1 MDIKL
6 TKIFLGTDIEANYIA
21 AMLQDEDINCVV
33 RNAFQASITVG
44 WADGNPSQST
54 ELFVNE
60 SDVEKARKIVE
71 NYMNKK

>member
-1 MDIKL
+1 MDGKL

-21 AMLQDEDINCVV
+21 AMLQEDDINCVV

-44 WADGNPSQST
+44 WADGSPAQST

-60 SDVEKARKIVE
+60 SDAEKARKIVE
-71 NYMNKK
+71 KYINRE